1 MIKFIFDVDGTLT
14 PSRQKMDEE
23 FSNFFEDFSKF
34 YPVYLVTG
42 SDKPKTIE
50 QIGEKI
56 FNLAQMS
63 FNCAGNEVWIG
74 EDLIYKNDW
83 TPSSSLV
90 EFLEDLLNKSSFSH
104 KAGNHIEFRNGM
116 INFSIVGRKCT
127 YDQRQLYKMWDEET
141 SERKKLA
148 DVLRKEFNDIDINI
162 GGETGLDIFK
172 KGSGKSQ
179 SISKIRTRKD
189 DTLIYFGDQI
199 FPGGNDYD
207 AAILCNQYV
216 QITDWADTYK
226 RLIFIIDRF
235 MK

>member
-1 MIKFIFDVDGTLT
+1 LRKFIFDVDGTLT
-14 PSRQKMDEE
+14 PSRQKMDAE
-23 FSNFFEDFSKF
+23 FSNFFETFSKS

-74 EDLIYKNDW
+74 KDLIYKNDW
-83 TPSSSLV
+83 TPSSDLV
-90 EFLEDLLNKSSFSH
+90 EFLEDLLSKSSFEH

-127 YDQRQLYKMWDEET
+127 YDQRQLYKLWDEET
-141 SERKKLA
+141 SERKTLA
-148 DVLRKEFNDIDINI
+148 DILRKEFTDIDINI

-172 KGSGKSQ
+172 KGGGKSQ
-179 SISKIRTRKD
+179 SIQKIRTSQD
-189 DTLIYFGDQI
+189 DVLQYFGDQI

-207 AAILCNQYV
+207 AAVLCDHYV
-216 QITDWADTYK
+216 QITDWTETYE
-226 RLIFIIDRF
+226 RLIFIDEL